1 MKAIRLTLL
10 LLAGVCI
17 AAPGTASA
25 DEIAV
30 QGSTAAG
37 GGLTSIVGNLNGEVR
52 FSVTG
57 TFSAVAG
64 VRSNLGAVLFTSTV
78 KQLWENPPYPLTRV
92 AREKL
97 ADGRSRVILSIKTTG
112 AGSAIF
118 NGGSVFL
125 SVGGRVIDE
134 DRITLR

>member
-1 MKAIRLTLL
+1 MKLIRNLL
-10 LLAGVCI
+10 ILSTGILI
-17 AAPGTASA
+17 ASPGTASA

-37 GGLTSIVGNLNGEVR
+37 GGLTSIVGKLNGEVR

-57 TFSAVAG
+57 TFSSVAG
-64 VRSNLGAVLFTSTV
+64 VRSNLGDVMFTSTV
-78 KQLWENPPYPLTRV
+78 KQLWENPPYPLIRV

-97 ADGRSRVILSIKTTG
+97 ADGRSRVILAISSS
-112 AGSAIF
+112 SAIF

-125 SVGGRVIDE
+125 SAGGRVIDE
-134 DRITLR
+134 DKITLR

>member
-1 MKAIRLTLL
+1 MKTIQALPI
-10 LLAGVCI
+10 LLASLLFASPDV
-17 AAPGTASA
+17 ASA

-30 QGSTAAG
+30 QGSTSAG
-37 GGLTSIVGNLNGEVR
+37 GGLTSIVGSLNGEVR

-78 KQLWENPPYPLTRV
+78 KQLWENPPYPLVRI

-97 ADGRSRVILSIKTTG
+97 ADGRSRVILAIKTNSTD
-112 AGSAIF
+112 SAIF

-125 SVGGRVIDE
+125 AVGGRVIDE
-134 DRITLR
+134 DRVTLR

>member
-1 MKAIRLTLL
+1 MKLIRNLL
-10 LLAGVCI
+10 ILSTGILI
-17 AAPGTASA
+17 ASPGTAGA

-37 GGLTSIVGNLNGEVR
+37 GGLTSIVGKLKGEVL

-64 VRSNLGAVLFTSTV
+64 VRSNLGAVMFTSTV
-78 KQLWENPPYPLTRV
+78 KQLWENPPYPLIQV

-97 ADGRSRVILSIKTTG
+97 ADGRSRVILAIKTTG
-112 AGSAIF
+112 SGSAIF